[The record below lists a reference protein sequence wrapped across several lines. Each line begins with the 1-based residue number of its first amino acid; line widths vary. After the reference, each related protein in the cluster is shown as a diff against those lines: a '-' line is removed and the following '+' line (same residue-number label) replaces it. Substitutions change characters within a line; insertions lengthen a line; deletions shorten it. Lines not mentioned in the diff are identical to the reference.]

1 MTTKQ
6 KEQILSLL
14 NESSESQC
22 MMMVKEGE
30 IEEYDSSDQEA
41 VEWNMIDDGH
51 WLVEEAFESVLGD
64 DYDYDNV
71 VKQLF
76 NK

>member
-1 MTTKQ
+1 
-6 KEQILSLL
+6 
-14 NESSESQC
+14 
-22 MMMVKEGE
+22 
-30 IEEYDSSDQEA
+30 
-41 VEWNMIDDGH
+41 MIDDGH